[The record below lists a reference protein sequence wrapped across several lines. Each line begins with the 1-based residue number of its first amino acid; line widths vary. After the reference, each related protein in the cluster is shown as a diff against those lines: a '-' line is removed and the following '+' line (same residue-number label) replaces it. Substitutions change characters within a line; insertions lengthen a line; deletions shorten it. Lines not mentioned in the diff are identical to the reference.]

1 MNDHRRRPPIPWARS
16 TRPKVDMKSVCVFAG
31 SSAGS
36 RPEYRQ
42 HATELGRALA
52 ARGMGLVYGG
62 ARVGLMGAVAE
73 AVLASGGQV
82 TGVIPAA
89 LVAKEIAHNGLTELR
104 VVASMHERKATMADL
119 SDAFIALPGG
129 WGTWEEFFEVLT
141 WGQLGLHRKPC
152 GLLNVQDYFE
162 SLLAFV
168 KHSFDEGCVRREYGS
183 MISVSDSP
191 EGLLERLAR
200 YDAPSIEKWID
211 RTST

>member
-1 MNDHRRRPPIPWARS
+1 
-16 TRPKVDMKSVCVFAG
+16 MKNVCVFAG

-42 HATELGRALA
+42 DATELGRALA

-104 VVASMHERKATMADL
+104 VVASMHERKDTMADL

-168 KHSFDEGCVRREYGS
+168 KHSFDEGFVRREYGS